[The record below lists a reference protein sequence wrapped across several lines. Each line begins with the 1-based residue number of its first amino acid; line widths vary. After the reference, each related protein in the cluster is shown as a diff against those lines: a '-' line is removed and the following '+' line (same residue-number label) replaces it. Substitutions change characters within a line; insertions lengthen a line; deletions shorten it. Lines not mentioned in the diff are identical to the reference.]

1 MEGNSTFRA
10 GFSYLY
16 WEQRALGTWEDSLLK
31 LSLGLGL
38 RESLEKEVKE
48 GPASLIPDLPLR
60 PWPHSI
66 VSVSSMYY
74 RANLIFLNW
83 EL

>member
-1 MEGNSTFRA
+1 MEGSSTFRA

-16 WEQRALGTWEDSLLK
+16 QEQRALGTREDSLLK
-31 LSLGLGL
+31 LSLGFGL
-38 RESLEKEVKE
+38 RESLEKEVKV
-48 GPASLIPDLPLR
+48 GPASPIPDLPLR

>member
-1 MEGNSTFRA
+1 MEGSSTFRA

-16 WEQRALGTWEDSLLK
+16 WEQRALGTREDSLLK
-31 LSLGLGL
+31 LSLGFGL
-38 RESLEKEVKE
+38 RESLEKEVKV
-48 GPASLIPDLPLR
+48 GPASPVPDPPLR

>member
-1 MEGNSTFRA
+1 M
-10 GFSYLY
+10 
-16 WEQRALGTWEDSLLK
+16 
-31 LSLGLGL
+31 SLGFGL
-38 RESLEKEVKE
+38 RESLEKEVKV
-48 GPASLIPDLPLR
+48 GPASPIPDLPLR